1 MTEFGGAPKTWLADE
16 PRRAG
21 ILLHPTSLPGPGI
34 GDLGPAAHEWIDW
47 LASAGQTVWQILP
60 LVPVND
66 GGSPYNGLSA
76 LAGCELLV
84 SPTRLVEEKLLP
96 EGADIDPGFDGNGVD
111 YPEVARWKDELFQR
125 AHRTFRDTG
134 TSEFSDRFHRF
145 RRENASWLDDYCL
158 FRLLRERY
166 ESAAWTDWDP
176 EERDRDPGRLERLR
190 TQEADALEERAFR
203 QFLFDR
209 QWESVRAHA
218 RRRGILVFGDVP
230 IFVSHDSADVW
241 SHRELFRLDGEGRPS
256 VVAGVPPDAFSAT
269 GQRWG
274 NPIPRWEVMR
284 EKGFPWWTQRLGQIQ
299 HQVDI
304 ARIDHFRGFEAF
316 WEIPADE
323 ETAVNGRWKPGPGR
337 ELFDV
342 VSREVGE
349 MRLVAEDLGLITDEV
364 YALRDSL
371 GMPGMRVLQFAFDG
385 DPENPYLPANYPED
399 TVAYTG
405 THDNDTVVGWYR
417 EGADEETRR
426 RVDRLVDAGVED
438 LHWRLIR
445 PVWRSRARMTVA
457 PVQDVLGLGNE
468 ARMNMPGSSDGNW
481 AWRLEA
487 GALTSEVAER
497 LREET
502 ASADR
507 LGAPVASV

>member
-1 MTEFGGAPKTWLADE
+1 VTESEESTRTWLSDE

-34 GDLGPAAHEWIDW
+34 GDLGPAAHRWIDW
-47 LASAGQTVWQILP
+47 LASAGQTVWQTLP
-60 LVPVND
+60 LVPVD
-66 GGSPYNGLSA
+66 GGGSPYNGLSA
-76 LAGCELLV
+76 LAGCERLV
-84 SPTRLVEEKLLP
+84 SPTLLVEEGLLP
-96 EGADIDPGFDGNGVD
+96 EGADGNPGFAGNEVD
-111 YPEVARWKDELFQR
+111 FSEVARWKDELFHR
-125 AHRTFRDTG
+125 AYRTFRDSRTG
-134 TSEFSDRFHRF
+134 RLSEPFERF
-145 RRENASWLDDYCL
+145 RRENAAWLDDYCL
-158 FRLLRERY
+158 FRLLRERN

-176 EERDRDPGRLERLR
+176 RDRDREPARLDQLR
-190 TQEADALEERAFR
+190 TKEAAALEERAFR

-209 QWESVRAHA
+209 QWEGVRTHA
-218 RRRGILVFGDVP
+218 RRRGILIFGDVP

-241 SHRELFRLDGEGRPS
+241 SHRDLFRLDDEGRPV

-284 EKGFPWWTQRLGQIQ
+284 EEGFPWWSQRLSRIH

-316 WEIPADE
+316 WEIPAHE
-323 ETAVNGRWKPGPGR
+323 ETAVNGRWQPGPGA

-342 VSREVGE
+342 VFRRIGE

-364 YALRDSL
+364 YELRDRL

-417 EGADEETRR
+417 EGADEVTRR
-426 RVDRLVDAGVED
+426 RVARIADGSVEE
-438 LHWRLIR
+438 LHWRMIR
-445 PVWRSRARMTVA
+445 LVWRSRARMAVA

-468 ARMNMPGSSDGNW
+468 ARMNMPGSSEGNW
-481 AWRLEA
+481 AWRLEE
-487 GALTSEVAER
+487 GAITGEVADR
-497 LREET
+497 LRDET

-507 LGAPVASV
+507 LAPSEEAR